1 MSYTLRFQPKALKDI
16 ENILPYLSELH
27 ADLPHKFRNLLAEK
41 LEEVGNYPERW
52 APLSNG
58 IRAIRM
64 KLSKRLAYHC
74 FYTIR
79 EHDNHILIL
88 RILPQ
93 QADPKHWP
101 S

>member
-41 LEEVGNYPERW
+41 LEEVGNYLERW

-88 RILPQ
+88 RMWLSCSRIV
-93 QADPKHWP
+93 
-101 S
+101 